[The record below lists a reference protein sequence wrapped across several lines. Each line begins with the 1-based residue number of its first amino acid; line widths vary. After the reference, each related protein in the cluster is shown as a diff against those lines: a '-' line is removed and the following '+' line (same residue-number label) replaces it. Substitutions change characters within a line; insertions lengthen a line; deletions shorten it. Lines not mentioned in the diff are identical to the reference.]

1 MADSSDNATDC
12 ERTSA
17 YELWPVKLKCIFVYH
32 LEGGI
37 LYHLFPP
44 TPYKRLCVR
53 LLTLVQLALFNWK
66 RRPLGPLMIY
76 PSIEL
81 NTCRSYK
88 TSRRVLLL
96 LVDPG
101 RRRNRIDHWSLLV
114 EEILLLKCY

>member
-1 MADSSDNATDC
+1 MARKIEMYLRLSPRRRNSLSS
-12 ERTSA
+12 
-17 YELWPVKLKCIFVYH
+17 L
-32 LEGGI
+32 
-37 LYHLFPP
+37 PP

-114 EEILLLKCY
+114 EEILLLQ